1 MRVAPRIEIDP
12 EVCGGKPCIAGTRLV
27 VSIILEWLES
37 GKTFSDILAAYPF
50 LTEEDIR
57 AAVRY
62 ARIIIERE
70 DIIPFDVVI

>member
-12 EVCGGKPCIAGTRLV
+12 EVCGGKPCIAGTRFAI
-27 VSIILEWLES
+27 SIILEWIEN

-62 ARIIIERE
+62 ARTIIERE
-70 DIIPFDVVI
+70 DVVPFDVVA